1 MGGVRALVIVG
12 VIAVLVAVG
21 YLWMARPRPEP
32 VTASAAV
39 SPSLSVSASETSTTV
54 ASGRPSAGPQLVV
67 QVIGKVRRPG
77 VLTLAAGSRVADALN
92 AAGGVRPGTDT
103 GALNLARKLMDGEQI
118 AVGIHPPAPP
128 PGQGPAPPT
137 GTTPGMPS
145 GTSAGTPLDLN
156 TATAEQLDQLP
167 GVGPVLARRI
177 IDYRTQHGPFRSVDQ
192 LQEVPGIGA
201 RRLTDLKPLLNTT
214 G

>member
-1 MGGVRALVIVG
+1 MGGVRALMIVG
-12 VIAVLVAVG
+12 AVAVLVAVG

-32 VTASAAV
+32 VTASAGA
-39 SPSLSVSASETSTTV
+39 SPSLSVSASDTSSH
-54 ASGRPSAGPQLVV
+54 ASAGPSGGPQLVV

-77 VLTLAAGSRVADALN
+77 VLTLATGSRVADALN

-128 PGQGPAPPT
+128 PGQGPAPPG
-137 GTTPGMPS
+137 GTMPGSPS
-145 GTSAGTPLDLN
+145 GTSPGAPLDLN

-201 RRLTDLKPLLNTT
+201 RRLTDLKPLLNAP